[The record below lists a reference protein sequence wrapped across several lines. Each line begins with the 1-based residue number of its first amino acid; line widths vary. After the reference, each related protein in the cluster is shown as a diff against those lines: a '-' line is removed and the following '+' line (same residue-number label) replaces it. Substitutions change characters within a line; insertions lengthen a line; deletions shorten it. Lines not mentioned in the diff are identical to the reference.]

1 METGGND
8 NIYVFV
14 GVMEAR
20 KTIGAKIAALRKAQG
35 LTQKELAE
43 KSELD
48 RTYIVRVESGSIN
61 IGVEILAKIA
71 DALDTE
77 IELVKA
83 PQ

>member
-1 METGGND
+1 MKMNNTT
-8 NIYVFV
+8 
-14 GVMEAR
+14 

-35 LTQKELAE
+35 MTQKELAE

-48 RTYIVRVESGSIN
+48 RTYIVRVERGSIN

>member
-1 METGGND
+1 MKMKMMNNT
-8 NIYVFV
+8 
-14 GVMEAR
+14 A

>member
-1 METGGND
+1 MKMMKMNNT
-8 NIYVFV
+8 
-14 GVMEAR
+14 A
-20 KTIGAKIAALRKAQG
+20 KAIGEKIAALRKAQG

-48 RTYIVRVESGSIN
+48 RTYIVRVERGSIN

>member
-1 METGGND
+1 MMKMNNT
-8 NIYVFV
+8 
-14 GVMEAR
+14 A
-20 KTIGAKIAALRKAQG
+20 KAIGEKIAALRKAQG

-48 RTYIVRVESGSIN
+48 RTYIVRVERGSIN

>member
-1 METGGND
+1 MKMKMMKMNNT
-8 NIYVFV
+8 
-14 GVMEAR
+14 A
-20 KTIGAKIAALRKAQG
+20 KTIGMKIAALRKSKG

-61 IGVEILAKIA
+61 IGVEILAKIT

>member
-1 METGGND
+1 MKKMKMKMNNTT
-8 NIYVFV
+8 
-14 GVMEAR
+14 

-35 LTQKELAE
+35 MTQKELAE

-48 RTYIVRVESGSIN
+48 RTYIVRVERGSIN